1 MAVFTYYRTEAGR
14 THLVSRHTPRMTLCG
29 MGIDGLTLGDE
40 TLSGIASDC
49 ARCRRHSP
57 AGPIDQGENFTSR
70 RARYRA
76 AVLRWMAD
84 SLRSMGAPAS
94 SHPMAPNP
102 ADFGLT
108 KKQGADAREAI
119 ALVLDHRAE
128 TGGRVRI

>member
-14 THLVSRHTPRMTLCG
+14 THLVSHHTPRMTLCG
-29 MGIDGLTLGDE
+29 MSIDGLTLGDE

-76 AVLRWMAD
+76 DVLRWMSAM
-84 SLRSMGAPAS
+84 LRGAVEL
-94 SHPMAPNP
+94 APVP
-102 ADFGLT
+102 ADYGLT
-108 KKQGADAREAI
+108 DGQGVDAREAI
-119 ALVLDHRAE
+119 ARVLDHRAE